1 MSALDNYKARV
12 TGTIGSSVKE
22 YVKDQVRTNLDKFL
36 EKSQYGMDVEI
47 EGEQFRI
54 GIMTGKMTDIRDEV
68 LVLSKPD
75 VLKMGTLFKWEEE
88 YWVVV
93 KREARVIKES
103 FYGTAYRCNVDLKWV
118 DENGDLI
125 SQKAYAKGRG
135 MSSILVENKYIQ
147 NPDMTREVDTPIT
160 VITQRNLKLEK
171 DMRFLFNGQPYR
183 VTFIDNLSIDGTT
196 ILGMYDDILQD
207 GDDVVNNVANYKK
220 YDYSISL
227 DFESDVVLEP
237 GQSFTV
243 DYHIIDNGEIA
254 APKDV
259 IIEVPE
265 DTCKI
270 EGLTITPLVAE
281 DIPVRVVSAKNEL
294 IYTEFVIHS
303 GAEWIEENI
312 FIVGPD
318 TIAWD
323 TTAKYRLNNNSDAE
337 FVVTFPAKVKG
348 STSIELNSV
357 SISIKDKYAGTI
369 KLVAMTDEGIYMKDI
384 KIVTAGEVV
393 ECTKKTHL

>member
-36 EKSQYGMDVEI
+36 DKSQYGMDVEI
-47 EGEQFRI
+47 DGEQFRI
-54 GIMTGKMTDIRDEV
+54 GIMTGSMTDVRDEV

-75 VLKMGTLFKWEEE
+75 VLKMGTLFKWEDE

-118 DENGDLI
+118 NSEGDLI

-135 MSSILVENKYIQ
+135 MSSILVENKSTQ
-147 NPDMTREVDTPIT
+147 PPDIMRMVDTPIT
-160 VITQRNLKLEK
+160 VITQRNLNLEQ

-196 ILGMYDDILQD
+196 ILGMYDDILQE
-207 GDDVVNNVANYKK
+207 GDDVVNNVANYKR
-220 YDYSISL
+220 YNYSISL
-227 DFESDVVLEP
+227 DFEPDVVLEP
-237 GQSFTV
+237 GESFTV
-243 DYHIIDNGEIA
+243 DYHMLVDGEISCN
-254 APKDV
+254 KDV
-259 IIEVPE
+259 IIEAPE

-270 EGLTITPLVAE
+270 EGLTITPLVSE
-281 DIPVRVVSAKNEL
+281 DIPIKVISATNEL
-294 IYTEFVIHS
+294 IYAEFVIHS
-303 GAEWIEENI
+303 GEEWIKENV

-318 TIAWD
+318 TIKWNSV
-323 TTAKYRLNNNSDAE
+323 AKYTLNTKADAE
-337 FVVTFPAKVKG
+337 FIVTFPPKVDGTYKTTNNAIAIG
-348 STSIELNSV
+348 VE
-357 SISIKDKYAGTI
+357 DKFSGVI

-384 KIVTAGEVV
+384 TITTAGG
-393 ECTKKTHL
+393 K

>member
-36 EKSQYGMDVEI
+36 DKSQYGMDVEI
-47 EGEQFRI
+47 DGEQFRI
-54 GIMTGKMTDIRDEV
+54 GIMTGSMTDVRDEV

-75 VLKMGTLFKWEEE
+75 VLKMGTLFKWEDE

-118 DENGDLI
+118 NKDGDLI

-135 MSSILVENKYIQ
+135 MSSILVENKSTQ
-147 NPDMTREVDTPIT
+147 PPEMMRMVDTPIT
-160 VITQRNLKLEK
+160 VITQRNLALEQ

-196 ILGMYDDILQD
+196 ILGMYDDILQE

-220 YDYSISL
+220 YNYSISL
-227 DFESDVVLEP
+227 DFEPDVVLGP
-237 GQSFTV
+237 GESFTV
-243 DYHIIDNGEIA
+243 SYHTLVDGELADN
-254 APKDV
+254 KDV

-270 EGLTITPLVAE
+270 DGLTITPLVSE
-281 DIPVRVVSAKNEL
+281 DIPVKVISATNEL
-294 IYTEFVIHS
+294 VYAEFVIHS
-303 GAEWIEENI
+303 GDEWIKENI

-318 TIAWD
+318 VIKWNGA
-323 TTAKYRLNNNSDAE
+323 AKYRLNTNADAE
-337 FVVTFPAKVKG
+337 FIVTFPPKVKG
-348 STSIELNSV
+348 NYKSTDNAIAISV
-357 SISIKDKYAGTI
+357 GDKFSGTI
-369 KLVAMTDEGIYMKDI
+369 KLVAMTDRGIYMKDI
-384 KIVTAGEVV
+384 TISAVGE
-393 ECTKKTHL
+393 K